1 MQIKLYDKIDPDKF
15 PITNNSTVTATSKS
29 ARSLSSPDSVAEAL
43 LDGIKTGR
51 YVPGQR
57 LIEADLTAELDVS
70 RGPVREALKRL
81 AAEGV
86 VQLIPHRGAYIR
98 KLSRREV
105 MDILTIQEVLTAL
118 AARLAAE
125 HIDAADNRV
134 RFHNAYEKLVALRD
148 RTDTDVMLDQ
158 RARFYETLVMI
169 GDNRELARF
178 VPIPQTN
185 LLRTQLSHY
194 AGRRERDRQFKEYD
208 SIAKHVLAGN
218 GTAAESVMQRHIR
231 NTRASIGRLGDDA
244 FAGAAMVP

>member
-1 MQIKLYDKIDPDKF
+1 M
-15 PITNNSTVTATSKS
+15 
-29 ARSLSSPDSVAEAL
+29 SSPDSVAAAL

-98 KLSRREV
+98 KLTRREV

-125 HIDAADNRV
+125 HIDSGDNRN
-134 RFHNAYEKLVALRD
+134 RFQRAYEKLIALRD
-148 RTDTDVMLDQ
+148 QRDTDVMLDE
-158 RARFYETLVMI
+158 RARFYETLVTL
-169 GDNRELARF
+169 GDNRELSRF

-185 LLRTQLSHY
+185 LLRTQLSEY
-194 AGRRERDRQFKEYD
+194 AGRRERDRQFREYD

-218 GTAAESVMQRHIR
+218 GPAAESVMQRHIR
-231 NTRASIGRLGDDA
+231 NTRTSINRLGDEA
-244 FAGAAMVP
+244 FANASIAQARSDD

>member
-1 MQIKLYDKIDPDKF
+1 MFCDALNDVSQPRRII
-15 PITNNSTVTATSKS
+15 VTSPSKRVS
-29 ARSLSSPDSVAEAL
+29 RMSSPDSVAAAL

-98 KLSRREV
+98 KLTRREV
-105 MDILTIQEVLTAL
+105 MDILTIQEVLTGL

-125 HIDAADNRV
+125 QIDHGDNRS
-134 RFHNAYEKLVALRD
+134 RFQSAYEKLVALRD
-148 RTDTDVMLDQ
+148 LPDADVMLDE
-158 RARFYETLVMI
+158 RARFYETIVTLS
-169 GDNRELARF
+169 DNRELSRF

-185 LLRTQLSHY
+185 LLRTQLSQY
-194 AGRRERDRQFKEYD
+194 AGRRVRERQFKDYD
-208 SIAKHVLAGN
+208 SIAKHILAGN
-218 GTAAESVMQRHIR
+218 GPGAESVMQRHIR
-231 NTRASIGRLGDDA
+231 NSRTSIDRLGDEA
-244 FAGAAMVP
+244 FANASLA